1 MNGSPGHPMG
11 HAACPMA
18 TWIQVQCR
26 GIKAESD
33 PALPGHPDW
42 GGVANEPTVP
52 SSLLV
57 TDTRGNTAVS
67 SVCVYVC
74 VTVCMQVCATCACAY
89 ARVFVC
95 MCACMC
101 VQVCARVCVSTF
113 PLSSPSYRRSLSCGP
128 IEDRSLSSLLVSRF
142 LFPPTPLSTLKS
154 EISAAAISSGR
165 KLRCPS
171 SGTRLP
177 GSAAVIPH
185 HGRPARRGALIY
197 INPWM

>member
-1 MNGSPGHPMG
+1 MTPLCLDTLTGAVSPM
-11 HAACPMA
+11 
-18 TWIQVQCR
+18 
-26 GIKAESD
+26 
-33 PALPGHPDW
+33 
-42 GGVANEPTVP
+42 
-52 SSLLV
+52 SLLFLLHCWSP
-57 TDTRGNTAVS
+57 TPGETRQLP
-67 SVCVYVC
+67 VCVCVC
-74 VTVCMQVCATCACAY
+74 VTVCMHVYATCVY

-101 VQVCARVCVSTF
+101 VHTCVCTCARLCVSTF

-185 HGRPARRGALIY
+185 HGRPACRGALIY